1 MMRDERDKARL
12 WRMVT
17 RKGFAALF
25 WEELAERR
33 RSKPATTRREVF
45 EALND
50 LFEDEFGEPRYPSYD
65 TFRHSPEFRA

>member
-17 RKGFAALF
+17 RKGFTSLF

-33 RSKPATTRREVF
+33 RLNPATTRREVF

-50 LFEDEFGEPRYPSYD
+50 LFEEEFGEPRYPSYD
-65 TFRHSPEFRA
+65 TFRHSSEFRA